1 MQSSGGYN
9 GWRHVSDYRTVNS
22 SYGFTMKG
30 IPSSSANPNTI
41 DFRGRPN
48 TGDLLIDCNFDGTD
62 SDPNSGFDDQ
72 SVITLTGNPYPS
84 TMDLKKF
91 LIDSD
96 NDGLDGQVYFWEQKD
111 TGSHNLAAYEG
122 GYATYIPGSSSMTDD
137 GSYLTAVFSTY
148 NGLGGDL
155 GTDSGNSYMYDA
167 SKHFRRYAA
176 IGQGFV
182 VRSKGIGMTGGIIKN
197 DMRLYV
203 KNIVGSS
210 STDVFARTNQES
222 TNDNDDKVIA
232 MSHNGI
238 DYQNIIN
245 NPLIIPEI
253 KIHTKL
259 NDSYYRENLIAFR
272 QSTDLSYKKFTD
284 GRLPS
289 VLATDTYFIADDIK
303 LGIKSI
309 EYDIDIKL
317 PFGLNAENET
327 NTYSVTIHK
336 MNDVSES
343 VEVYIHDKELDT
355 YNDIKNGSFDISL
368 PQGDYNDRFE
378 IVFKDAS
385 QQIIE
390 EIIETEAEV
399 TGSFDVFQNNAAN
412 QFVIK
417 NPQSHI
423 IKLFV
428 MYDISGK
435 IIYNK
440 QNLGNEIE
448 YNFPT
453 NNLSSGT
460 YITKITTDQN
470 FEITKKVIVNN

>member
-9 GWRHVSDYRTVNS
+9 GWQHVSNFGSVNS

-48 TGDLLIDCNFDGTD
+48 TGDLLIDCNFTGTD

-72 SVITLTGNPYPS
+72 VETLTGNPYPS

-96 NDGLDGQVYFWEQKD
+96 NASSLDGKVYFWEQKD
-111 TGSHNLAAYEG
+111 TGSHYLADYQG
-122 GYATYIPGSSSMTDD
+122 GYAMYIPGDPLDMDDD
-137 GSYLTAVFSTY
+137 GSYTKAPFSTY
-148 NGLGGDL
+148 DNLGGDL
-155 GTDSGNSYMYDA
+155 GTDSGENTSDYD
-167 SKHFRRYAA
+167 SQHSRRYAA

-182 VRSKGIGMTGGIIKN
+182 VRSEGENNIGGKIKN
-197 DMRLYV
+197 NMRLYV
-203 KNIVGSS
+203 KNIGGS
-210 STDVFARTNQES
+210 STDVFARTTQES
-222 TNDNDDKVIA
+222 TNDNNDKVIA

-253 KIHTKL
+253 RIHTKL

-435 IIYNK
+435 VIYNK